1 MSREGLGLWYCRKEG
16 IPSYVKQ
23 LGTCIYT
30 MWGGVTTSVERKAS
44 CNTSSYLMLPYLT
57 LRFR

>member
-1 MSREGLGLWYCRKEG
+1 MVLQEGGESLLML
-16 IPSYVKQ
+16 KQ

-30 MWGGVTTSVERKAS
+30 MWGDVTTSVERKAS

-57 LRFR
+57 LRF

>member
-1 MSREGLGLWYCRKEG
+1 ML
-16 IPSYVKQ
+16 KQ

-44 CNTSSYLMLPYLT
+44 CNNTSSYLMLPYLT